1 MVLGEFWSMMHAV
14 GHYIAKD
21 TIELYALDADRVTFW
36 AEIYAIVLILI
47 AKGSIILMVHAWDA
61 LPTLL

>member
-1 MVLGEFWSMMHAV
+1 MMHAV

-36 AEIYAIVLILI
+36 AEIYAIVLTLI
-47 AKGSIILMVHAWDA
+47 AKGSTILMVHVWDV
-61 LPTLL
+61 LLTLL